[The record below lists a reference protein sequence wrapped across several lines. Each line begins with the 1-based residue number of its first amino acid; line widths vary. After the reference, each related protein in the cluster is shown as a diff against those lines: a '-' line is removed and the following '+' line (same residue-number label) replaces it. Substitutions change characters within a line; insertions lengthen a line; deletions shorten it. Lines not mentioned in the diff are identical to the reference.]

1 MPRMSL
7 PVIGLGL
14 GVVAGVMFATTAG
27 NAQRAPGFRPAI
39 PKVWDE
45 RELETMT
52 LPAAVPGGRILYL
65 TSGDYYRDRV
75 LPIYRSY
82 PVYAPGREPAGY
94 LASLQQQ
101 KPQVVFDPDTL
112 STEADWID
120 AGRVIFDTP
129 FDFGPIDNVRDPAWY
144 AAVKPPVAGDGTITA
159 YRYIIR
165 EPGKVEVGPTF
176 CGSCHSRVMADGS
189 VIKGAQ
195 GNFPIEQDYAYRLR
209 KAGTLEGHRKLDS
222 GMIFPELARDEINHG
237 FYRQTLETVARSHEA
252 MIPGMAARPGFS
264 VFDMPKIADL
274 IGVKDRKFLDLTGR
288 FQHRGIGDL
297 MRYATALGGVN
308 YFFSS
313 GTTLPPPAPPDP
325 VSQYRPSD
333 EQLYALSLYIYS
345 LKSPPNP
352 NPFDARAARGQEV
365 FAAQRCGGCHTPPL
379 YTNNKLTPAGAF
391 EIPEAHRTAYDILDV
406 RVGTDERSATVSR
419 RGRGYYKVP
428 SLKGV
433 WYRGPFEHNGSVATL
448 EDWFNP
454 ARLRSDYV
462 PTGFKGIGVE
472 SRAVKGHPFGL
483 GLSQNDRAA
492 LIAFLKAL

>member
-1 MPRMSL
+1 MF
-7 PVIGLGL
+7 GLGL
-14 GVVAGVMFATTAG
+14 GVAAGIMFATTAG
-27 NAQRAPGFRPAI
+27 HSQRVPEFRPAI

-45 RELETMT
+45 RELASMT
-52 LPAAVPGGRILYL
+52 LPAAVPGGRILYV
-65 TSGDYYRDRV
+65 TSGDYYSDRV

-94 LASLQQQ
+94 FASLQRQE
-101 KPQVVFDPDTL
+101 PQVVFDPL
-112 STEADWID
+112 ALKSEADWID

-129 FDFGPIDNVRDPAWY
+129 VDFGPIDNVRDPAWY

-165 EPGKVEVGPTF
+165 EPGKLEVGLTS

-195 GNFPIEQDYAYRLR
+195 GNFPIEQEYAYRLR
-209 KAGTLEGHRKLDS
+209 KAGTLEGHRKLDA
-222 GMIFPELARDEINHG
+222 GLIFPELAKDDINHG

-274 IGVKDRKFLDLTGR
+274 IGVKDRKFLDRTGR
-288 FQHRGIGDL
+288 LQHRGIGDL
-297 MRYATALGGVN
+297 MRYAAACVGVN

-313 GTTLPPPAPPDP
+313 AAALPPAPDP
-325 VSQYRPSD
+325 ASTATYRFSD

-345 LKSPPNP
+345 LKPPPNP

-379 YTNNKLTPAGAF
+379 YTNNQLTPAGAF
-391 EIPEAHRTAYDILDV
+391 QIPDADRTAYDILDV

-428 SLKGV
+428 SIKGV

-448 EDWFNP
+448 DDWFDP
-454 ARLRSDYV
+454 ARLRGDYV
-462 PTGFKGIGVE
+462 PTGFKGIGIE
-472 SRAVKGHPFGL
+472 TRAVKGHAFGL
-483 GLSQNDRAA
+483 GLSPEDRQA
-492 LIAFLKAL
+492 LIAFLKTL